1 MLFQGYLSSAFHSRE
16 KTHTQHCVHLKPSR
30 VALPSLCFRF
40 FLYVRHV
47 EQPFHWNMTTFLW
60 NMSEMSPRLKHRGK
74 TPSGSRACPSSV
86 RNLHLHG
93 FPVGNLPHT
102 KAALAQARTPTPSE
116 DEVCCRSLPGHPDT
130 RASSAHCDFSLPAE
144 QRAASDCI
152 LSGYPGFCSLM
163 TIWTV
168 ERRLPPPSSCSQRG
182 EMKRGLTWKNFNQ

>member
-1 MLFQGYLSSAFHSRE
+1 MLPFLFTCLTCRAAFS
-16 KTHTQHCVHLKPSR
+16 
-30 VALPSLCFRF
+30 
-40 FLYVRHV
+40 
-47 EQPFHWNMTTFLW
+47 
-60 NMSEMSPRLKHRGK
+60 LKHDDFSLKHEWDVTQAQAEAKPPAAAGPVPVR
-74 TPSGSRACPSSV
+74 

-102 KAALAQARTPTPSE
+102 KAVLAQARMPTPSK

-130 RASSAHCDFSLPAE
+130 RASSAHCDFCLPAERE

-152 LSGYPGFCSLM
+152 LSGYPGFCCLM

-182 EMKRGLTWKNFNQ
+182 EMKRGLTWKNFNH